1 MEGIPGPYREDQQ
14 MRLVTETRTGIRN
27 APRVLVPALV
37 AVALAACGGDAS
49 QPVTD
54 STQAVA
60 DSQVRSPSTQ
70 QVRLADTLSEQALLD
85 AAFRIDIELI
95 QVWFDV
101 TPGEQS
107 IRAQATLTFRM
118 RPGQTRPVI
127 HLTPAVRGSAVT
139 LRLGA
144 ETLDVAQEADVRF
157 VSFEGSSQ
165 VAMELQ
171 RDLEPDT
178 PHIMELVYDIART
191 DGYDRFYTEVNDI
204 QGLGNEALFP
214 TINVPHELA
223 RHVITFRV
231 HSPEEYRCIGS
242 GSVVRAASSDVQEW
256 VLDTEREIASY
267 TVMFFLA
274 PAADTVLEER
284 SVSGVDVRVM
294 THTGGSAEGAFS
306 VLGAWLP
313 ALQNDFGPF
322 PMPNGLSVF
331 VTQSGGGMEYY
342 GGTITSLAALGHEAV
357 HMYFGC
363 STVAKTYRDSWWDE
377 AADVWYQDSLDPA
390 FPAIADVYTSNLV
403 GGRSPIGI
411 GFDTRAY
418 DEGAQI
424 FEAVA
429 RELGGR
435 EAAIV
440 FWRQLHLDH
449 SFAPFTTL
457 ELVELLREHSGV
469 DMSEEF
475 LRWLYTDG
483 VATAAV
489 SGSRHGW
496 LHQVDMTPPEHIRR
510 KH

>member
-1 MEGIPGPYREDQQ
+1 MEGVPGPYRENQQ

-101 TPGEQS
+101 TPGDQS

-204 QGLGNEALFP
+204 QGLGNE
-214 TINVPHELA
+214 EC
-223 RHVITFRV
+223 R
-231 HSPEEYRCIGS
+231 
-242 GSVVRAASSDVQEW
+242 
-256 VLDTEREIASY
+256 
-267 TVMFFLA
+267 
-274 PAADTVLEER
+274 
-284 SVSGVDVRVM
+284 
-294 THTGGSAEGAFS
+294 
-306 VLGAWLP
+306 
-313 ALQNDFGPF
+313 
-322 PMPNGLSVF
+322 
-331 VTQSGGGMEYY
+331 
-342 GGTITSLAALGHEAV
+342 
-357 HMYFGC
+357 
-363 STVAKTYRDSWWDE
+363 
-377 AADVWYQDSLDPA
+377 
-390 FPAIADVYTSNLV
+390 
-403 GGRSPIGI
+403 
-411 GFDTRAY
+411 
-418 DEGAQI
+418 
-424 FEAVA
+424 
-429 RELGGR
+429 
-435 EAAIV
+435 
-440 FWRQLHLDH
+440 
-449 SFAPFTTL
+449 
-457 ELVELLREHSGV
+457 
-469 DMSEEF
+469 
-475 LRWLYTDG
+475 
-483 VATAAV
+483 
-489 SGSRHGW
+489 
-496 LHQVDMTPPEHIRR
+496 
-510 KH
+510 